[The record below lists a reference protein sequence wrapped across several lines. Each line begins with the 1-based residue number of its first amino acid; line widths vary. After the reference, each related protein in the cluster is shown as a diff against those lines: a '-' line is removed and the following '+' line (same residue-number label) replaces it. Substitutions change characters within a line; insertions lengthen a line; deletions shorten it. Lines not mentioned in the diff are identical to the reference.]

1 MNCLLAN
8 CLAIELSLM
17 RLFLKHKTL
26 SFYLQCSFVCAL
38 LLTGVTAQAQEIEA
52 RVYSNAP
59 IGINFASL
67 GIGQAS
73 SGNYKLTTEAASY
86 TRIID
91 AWGQSGKISIVL
103 PYAELTG
110 TGKLGA
116 QTINASSEGLSD
128 PLIKASVNL
137 YGAPAL
143 TLDQFKSYQQDLII
157 GASLAASI
165 PWGHYNNQ
173 QMLNVGANR
182 WFIQPGLGAS
192 QAVGPWRFELAGA
205 ATIFTSNNSFL
216 GGNTLTQNPIYS
228 TQTHAIY
235 YFPNTAWLSADAT
248 YYFGGQSFLNGNPV
262 GGPQENW
269 RFGATFSYPIDPRN
283 SIRFYG
289 STGAYS
295 RTNNSYDL
303 IGISWQYRWGG
314 GM

>member
-1 MNCLLAN
+1 
-8 CLAIELSLM
+8 
-17 RLFLKHKTL
+17 
-26 SFYLQCSFVCAL
+26 
-38 LLTGVTAQAQEIEA
+38 
-52 RVYSNAP
+52 
-59 IGINFASL
+59 
-67 GIGQAS
+67 
-73 SGNYKLTTEAASY
+73 
-86 TRIID
+86 
-91 AWGQSGKISIVL
+91 VL
-103 PYAELTG
+103 PYAQLTG

-128 PLIKASVNL
+128 PPIKASVNL

-165 PWGHYNNQ
+165 PWGHYNSQ

-205 ATIFTSNNSFL
+205 ATIYTSNNSFL

-262 GGPQENW
+262 GDPQENW
-269 RFGATFSYPIDPRN
+269 RLGATFSYPIDSRN
-283 SIRFYG
+283 SIRIYS
-289 STGAYS
+289 STGVYS

-303 IGISWQYRWGG
+303 IGISWQFRWGG

>member
-1 MNCLLAN
+1 MLFS
-8 CLAIELSLM
+8 LAIERSLM
-17 RLFLKHKTL
+17 SLLLEHKKL
-26 SFYLQCSFVCAL
+26 SFYVQRFFLCAL
-38 LLTGVTAQAQEIEA
+38 LLTGFNAQAQEIEA
-52 RVYSNAP
+52 RAYSNAP
-59 IGINFASL
+59 IGINFASA
-67 GIGQAS
+67 GIAQAK
-73 SGNYKLTTEAASY
+73 SGSYTLTTEAASL

-91 AWGQSGKISIVL
+91 AWGQSGKITLLL
-103 PYAELTG
+103 PYAELSG
-110 TGKLGA
+110 TGKQGG
-116 QTINASSEGLSD
+116 QTVNASAEGLSD

-143 TLDQFKSYQQDLII
+143 TLDQFKNYQQDLII

-165 PWGHYNNQ
+165 PWGQYNSQ

-205 ATIFTSNNSFL
+205 ATIYTNNNSFL

-248 YYFGGQSFLNGNPV
+248 YYFGGQTFLNGNPV
-262 GGPQENW
+262 GGSQENW
-269 RFGATFSYPIDPRN
+269 RFGATFSYPLDPRN
-283 SIRFYG
+283 SIRIYG

-303 IGISWQYRWGG
+303 IGISWQFRWGG

>member
-1 MNCLLAN
+1 VIEGNLLGQ
-8 CLAIELSLM
+8 LQKSELTPQLKPM
-17 RLFLKHKTL
+17 RLFLL
-26 SFYLQCSFVCAL
+26 CLFWICCSQV
-38 LLTGVTAQAQEIEA
+38 QAQEIEA
-52 RVYSNAP
+52 RAYSNAP
-59 IGINFASL
+59 IGINFASV

-86 TRIID
+86 TRIFD
-91 AWGQSGKISIVL
+91 ALGQSGKISLVL
-103 PYAELTG
+103 PYAQLTG
-110 TGKLGA
+110 TGNLGT

-128 PLIKASVNL
+128 PLIKASINL

-143 TLDQFKSYQQDLII
+143 TLDQFKNYQQDLII

-165 PWGHYNNQ
+165 PWGHYNSQ

-192 QAVGPWRFELAGA
+192 QAVGAWRFELAGA
-205 ATIFTSNNSFL
+205 ATIYTSNNSFL
-216 GGNTLTQNPIYS
+216 GNNTLSQNPIYS

-248 YYFGGQSFLNGNPV
+248 YYFGGQTFLNGTPV

-269 RFGATFSYPIDPRN
+269 RFGATFSYHIDLHN
-283 SIRFYG
+283 SIKIYG

-303 IGISWQYRWGG
+303 IGISWQFRWGG

>member
-1 MNCLLAN
+1 MSQL
-8 CLAIELSLM
+8 
-17 RLFLKHKTL
+17 RRPDLFLYSKIMR
-26 SFYLQCSFVCAL
+26 AL
-38 LLTGVTAQAQEIEA
+38 LLCLFWILGPQAQAQEIEA
-52 RVYSNAP
+52 RAYSNAP

-73 SGNYKLTTEAASY
+73 SGNYKLTTEAASF
-86 TRIID
+86 TRIFD
-91 AWGQSGKISIVL
+91 AWGQSGKISLVL

-110 TGKLGA
+110 TGKLGS

-143 TLDQFKSYQQDLII
+143 TLDQFKNYQQDLII

-165 PWGHYNNQ
+165 PWGQYNSQ

-192 QAVGPWRFELAGA
+192 KAIGPWRFELAGA
-205 ATIFTSNNSFL
+205 ATIYTNNNSFL

-248 YYFGGQSFLNGNPV
+248 YYFGGQTFLNGTPI
-262 GGPQENW
+262 GGQQENW

-283 SIRFYG
+283 SIRIYG

-303 IGISWQYRWGG
+303 MGISWQYRWGG

>member
-1 MNCLLAN
+1 
-8 CLAIELSLM
+8 
-17 RLFLKHKTL
+17 
-26 SFYLQCSFVCAL
+26 
-38 LLTGVTAQAQEIEA
+38 
-52 RVYSNAP
+52 
-59 IGINFASL
+59 
-67 GIGQAS
+67 
-73 SGNYKLTTEAASY
+73 
-86 TRIID
+86 
-91 AWGQSGKISIVL
+91 
-103 PYAELTG
+103 
-110 TGKLGA
+110 
-116 QTINASSEGLSD
+116 
-128 PLIKASVNL
+128 
-137 YGAPAL
+137 
-143 TLDQFKSYQQDLII
+143 
-157 GASLAASI
+157 
-165 PWGHYNNQ
+165 
-173 QMLNVGANR
+173 MLNVGANR

-205 ATIFTSNNSFL
+205 ATIYTSNNNFL

-269 RFGATFSYPIDPRN
+269 RFGTTFSYPIDPRN